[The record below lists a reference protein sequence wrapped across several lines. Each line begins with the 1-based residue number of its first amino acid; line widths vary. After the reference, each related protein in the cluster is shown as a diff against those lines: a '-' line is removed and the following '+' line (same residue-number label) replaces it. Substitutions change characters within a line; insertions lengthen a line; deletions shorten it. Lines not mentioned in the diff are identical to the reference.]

1 MNQSV
6 DGRAGSA
13 VGADIGARAAGV
25 VGRHTVWIL
34 LALLVG
40 VGGLFAPAFLTP
52 VNIFNVLRQA
62 TALGFVSLGQTFAIT
77 ADCIDL
83 SVGAMISLTS
93 CLAAG
98 IMDGRVGGLPFALG
112 TVAASVVGVGLI
124 NGLAVAYRK
133 GNPFIVTLGSMAA
146 INGAVLLYTK
156 EQHVGSAPPAFR
168 LLAEGHLGPVPL
180 PVLLVLAA
188 FAAAHFVLCY
198 TQYGRYVRAVGG
210 NEEVARLSGIAT
222 QKIKVVTYLVS
233 ASGAGITGL
242 FLAARMNVG
251 DPLVGVGF
259 DLDSISAVVIGG
271 TDIMGGRGS
280 ITGTLGGVLLYAVLS
295 NLMNLL
301 NIMPFSQIVVKGAII
316 VLAIST
322 YQLRRSR

>member
-1 MNQSV
+1 MSQSGSGLAEAG
-6 DGRAGSA
+6 GRVGTGAAA
-13 VGADIGARAAGV
+13 VGF
-25 VGRHTVWIL
+25 VGRQTVWIL
-34 LALLVG
+34 LALLVA

-52 VNIFNVLRQA
+52 ANIFNVLRQA
-62 TALGFVSLGQTFAIT
+62 TVLGFVSLGQTFAIA

-98 IMDGRVGGLPFALG
+98 LMDGRVEGILPALG
-112 TVAASVVGVGLI
+112 AVALCVAGVGLI
-124 NGLAVAYRK
+124 NGLAVACRK
-133 GNPFIVTLGSMAA
+133 GNPFIVTLGSMAV
-146 INGAVLLYTK
+146 INGGVLLYTK
-156 EQHVGSAPPAFR
+156 EQHVGSTPPVFR
-168 LLAEGHLGPVPL
+168 ILAEGHLGPVPL
-180 PVLLVLAA
+180 PVLLALAA
-188 FAAAHFVLCY
+188 FVAAHWVLRH
-198 TQYGRYVRAVGG
+198 TQYGRYVLAVGG

-222 QKIKVVTYLVS
+222 ARIKILTYIVS
-233 ASGAGITGL
+233 ASGAGATGL

-251 DPLVGVGF
+251 DPLVGAGF
-259 DLDSISAVVIGG
+259 DLDAISAVVIGG

-280 ITGTLGGVLLYAVLS
+280 IAGTLGGVLLYAVLS

-322 YQLRRSR
+322 YQMRRSR

>member
-1 MNQSV
+1 MSQSGSEPV
-6 DGRAGSA
+6 VAGTRSGIGVAA
-13 VGADIGARAAGV
+13 VGF

-40 VGGLFAPAFLTP
+40 VGGLFAPEFLTP
-52 VNIFNVLRQA
+52 ANIFNVLRQA
-62 TALGFVSLGQTFAIT
+62 TVLGFVSVGQTFAIA

-98 IMDGRVGGLPFALG
+98 IMNGRTEGILPALG
-112 TVAASVVGVGLI
+112 VVALSVAGVGLI

-133 GNPFIVTLGSMAA
+133 GNPFIVTLGSMAV

-156 EQHVGSAPPAFR
+156 EQHVGSAAPAFR
-168 LLAEGHLGPVPL
+168 VLAEGHLGPVPL
-180 PVLLVLAA
+180 PVLLALAT
-188 FAAAHFVLCY
+188 FAAANWILHH
-198 TQYGRYVRAVGG
+198 TQYGRYVLAVGG

-222 QKIKVVTYLVS
+222 SRIKVLTYFVS
-233 ASGAGITGL
+233 ASGAGATGL

-251 DPLVGVGF
+251 DPLVGAGF
-259 DLDSISAVVIGG
+259 DLDAISAVVIGG

-280 ITGTLGGVLLYAVLS
+280 IAGTLGGVLLYALLS

-301 NIMPFSQIVVKGAII
+301 NIMPFSQIVMKGAII

>member
-1 MNQSV
+1 MEV
-6 DGRAGSA
+6 EAGA
-13 VGADIGARAAGV
+13 GIGPVVAGF

-34 LALLVG
+34 LALLVA

-52 VNIFNVLRQA
+52 ANIFNVLRQA

-83 SVGAMISLTS
+83 SVGAVISLTS

-98 IMDGRVGGLPFALG
+98 IMNGQVGGVLPALG
-112 TVAASVVGVGLI
+112 AVAAAVAGVGLI

-133 GNPFIVTLGSMAA
+133 GNPFIVTLGSMAVV
-146 INGAVLLYTK
+146 NGAVLLYTQ
-156 EQHVGSAPPAFR
+156 EQHVGSAPASFR
-168 LLAEGHLGPVPL
+168 ILAEGQLGPVPL
-180 PVLLVLAA
+180 PVLFALIA
-188 FAAAHFVLCY
+188 FGAAHFVLRH
-198 TQYGRYVRAVGG
+198 TQYGRYVLAVGG

-222 QKIKVVTYLVS
+222 RRIKILTYLVS

-242 FLAARMNVG
+242 FLTARMNIG
-251 DPLVGVGF
+251 DPLVGTGF
-259 DLDSISAVVIGG
+259 DLDAISAVVIGG

-280 ITGTLGGVLLYAVLS
+280 IAGTLGGVLLYAILS

-322 YQLRRSR
+322 YHLRRSR

>member
-1 MNQSV
+1 VSF
-6 DGRAGSA
+6 
-13 VGADIGARAAGV
+13 

-34 LALLVG
+34 LGFLVLVG
-40 VGGLFAPAFLTP
+40 GVHAPGFLTSA
-52 VNIFNVLRQA
+52 NIFNVLRQA

-83 SVGAMISLTS
+83 SVGALISLTS

-98 IMDGRVGGLPFALG
+98 IMNGQSDGILPALAA
-112 TVAASVVGVGLI
+112 VAAAVVGVGLV
-124 NGLAVAYRK
+124 NGWAVAHRR
-133 GNPFIVTLGSMAA
+133 GNPFIVTLGSMAV

-156 EQHVGSAPPAFR
+156 EQHVGSAPPGMR
-168 LLAEGHLGPVPL
+168 LLAEGYLGPVPL
-180 PVLLVLAA
+180 PVLLALVAF
-188 FAAAHFVLCY
+188 FAAHCLLRY
-198 TQYGRYVRAVGG
+198 TRYGRYVRAVGG
-210 NEEVARLSGIAT
+210 GEEIARLAGIAT
-222 QKIKVVTYLVS
+222 ERIRILTYLLS
-233 ASGAGITGL
+233 AAGAAATGL
-242 FLAARMNVG
+242 FLTARMNVG
-251 DPLVGVGF
+251 DPLVGTGF
-259 DLDSISAVVIGG
+259 ELDAVSAVVIGG

-280 ITGTLGGVLLYAVLS
+280 IAGTLGGVLLYAVLS

>member
-1 MNQSV
+1 MSRAAET
-6 DGRAGSA
+6 RAGDGAA
-13 VGADIGARAAGV
+13 VGASVTALLGQ
-25 VGRHTVWIL
+25 HTVWFL
-34 LALLVG
+34 LAGLVLVG
-40 VGGLFAPAFLTP
+40 RLFAPEFLTP
-52 VNIFNVLRQA
+52 ANVFNVLRQA
-62 TALGFVSLGQTFAIT
+62 TALGFVSVGQTFAIT

-83 SVGAMISLTS
+83 SVGAMISLTA

-98 IMDGRVGGLPFALG
+98 IMDGRAAGVLPALG
-112 TVAASVVGVGLI
+112 AVLASVVAVGLL
-124 NGLAVAYRK
+124 NGFAVAQRR
-133 GNPFIVTLGSMAA
+133 GNPFIVTLGSMAM

-156 EQHVGSAPPAFR
+156 ELHVGSTPDGFR
-168 LLAEGHLGPVPL
+168 VIAEGYVGPL
-180 PVLLVLAA
+180 PVPVLLAA
-188 FAAAHFVLCY
+188 AAFLAAHVVLRR
-198 TQYGRYVRAVGG
+198 TRYGRYVLAVGG

-222 QKIKVVTYLVS
+222 RRIKTVTYLLS
-233 ASGAGITGL
+233 ASGAAVTGL

-259 DLDSISAVVIGG
+259 DLDAISAVVIGG

-280 ITGTLGGVLLYAVLS
+280 IAGTLGGVLLYAVLS

-301 NIMPFSQIVVKGAII
+301 NILPFSQIVIKGAII

>member
-1 MNQSV
+1 MSQRV
-6 DGRAGSA
+6 DRRAGLM
-13 VGADIGARAAGV
+13 VGAGIGAWAAGV

-52 VNIFNVLRQA
+52 ANIFNVLRQA

-98 IMDGRVGGLPFALG
+98 IMDGQVGAIPSALG
-112 TVAASVVGVGLI
+112 TVAVSVVGVGLI

-133 GNPFIVTLGSMAA
+133 GNPFIVTLGSMAV

-168 LLAEGHLGPVPL
+168 IIAEGHLGPVPL

-188 FAAAHFVLCY
+188 FVAAHVVLRH
-198 TQYGRYVRAVGG
+198 TRYGRYVRAVGG

-222 QKIKVVTYLVS
+222 QRIKILTYLVS
-233 ASGAGITGL
+233 AAGAGITGL

-280 ITGTLGGVLLYAVLS
+280 IAGTLGGVLLYAVLS